1 MKSTGFYVWI
11 AVFAAVVGVLVWS
24 LSPGPSEHPSIGG
37 GGYDLSGPVYTLTLL
52 AFTGLWTLA
61 TLLIGLSHR
70 VAGTRRR
77 AFILAVIGLVTFS
90 LSIMIWGHN
99 LS

>member
-1 MKSTGFYVWI
+1 MKDRGIYVWI
-11 AVFAAVVGVLVWS
+11 AVFAVVVGVLVWS
-24 LSPGPSEHPSIGG
+24 LSPRHSEYPSIGG
-37 GGYDLSGPVYTLTLL
+37 GGYDLSGLVYTLALL

-61 TLLIGLSHR
+61 TLLIGLNHR
-70 VAGTRRR
+70 AAGTRRR

-90 LSIMIWGHN
+90 LSILVWGQN

>member
-1 MKSTGFYVWI
+1 MKGRGFYVWL
-11 AVFAAVVGVLVWS
+11 AVFAVVVGVLVWS

-37 GGYDLSGPVYTLTLL
+37 GGYDLSGPVYTLVLL

-61 TLLIGLSHR
+61 TLLAGLNHSE
-70 VAGTRRR
+70 AGTRRR
-77 AFILAVIGLVTFS
+77 AFILAVIGLITFS
-90 LSIMIWGHN
+90 LSIMIWGNN